1 MNYFYPW
8 EQLFKIGLFRV
19 GRGARL
25 LTINFSFSMPMDHHK
40 SDYIKSLAMILGY
53 PLLLIGLILVGGYD
67 VWAKNQA
74 ITEKSEI
81 STRPAWDFESELV
94 QAEKDMALRLEELD
108 KLQKQRDDLQKA
120 LETSQS
126 ALSEAESSGI
136 EKQRI
141 ATLDK
146 VQKQQKEL
154 AALSKKIRTKQ
165 LLYNQAFERYTL
177 ISARQKLYQSLEES
191 GSTKPMATQ
200 LADSDQVLKLIDKEI
215 ALIEKTERIL
225 MANAEILSTEISSA
239 NEKLK
244 LGKLNTQ
251 AHRALEQHR
260 NERLDELQAVE
271 SQVSETRKVL
281 AQAKA
286 RRQVLAEEAQL
297 KSVGV
302 SQWRSNI
309 IWSAF
314 FIAIVVILL
323 MLVRIIVTKRIKDAQ
338 RRYYLNRSI
347 SILSVFVVII
357 GLLVIFVRDF
367 RHLATGMGVALAG
380 LAVALQEMITSFF
393 SWFLIRGSRGYQVG
407 DWIRIGDQYGEA
419 VDISLM
425 LTTLGEVSPIGPK
438 GETGGGWT
446 GGLTILSNSI
456 IFKSPLVNFT
466 RGYPF
471 VWCSLPYFFSYE
483 SDWKKAESI
492 LLSAAEE
499 NEIKETAGKAKLMI
513 DQMKKDFAIRVRHT
527 DPVVR
532 VGAGSSGIKLTLRF
546 LAHPR
551 HRRTLMDRVNRK
563 IMEAVIQADQVEF
576 AYDTI
581 RVFQGAEVGY
591 RKELKKERR
600 RSS

>member
-1 MNYFYPW
+1 
-8 EQLFKIGLFRV
+8 
-19 GRGARL
+19 
-25 LTINFSFSMPMDHHK
+25 MDHYQSTYKKRTTISFGCHLLF
-40 SDYIKSLAMILGY
+40 IGFMLASSH
-53 PLLLIGLILVGGYD
+53 D
-67 VWAKNQA
+67 VQAQNQA
-74 ITEKSEI
+74 VTEKTDVSRR
-81 STRPAWDFESELV
+81 STWDIESELT

-120 LETSQS
+120 LETSKS
-126 ALSEAESSGI
+126 ALSEAESAGI
-136 EKQRI
+136 EKQRM
-141 ATLDK
+141 AALDK
-146 VQKQQKEL
+146 VQKHQKDL
-154 AALSKKIRTKQ
+154 AALAKKIRTKQ

-177 ISARQKLYQSLEES
+177 ISARQKLYRSLEES
-191 GSTKPMATQ
+191 GSAEPMATQ
-200 LADSDQVLKLIDKEI
+200 MAASDQVLKLIDKEI

-225 MANAEILSTEISSA
+225 LTDAEILSAEISSA

-251 AHRALEQHR
+251 THRALEQHR

-271 SQVSETRKVL
+271 SQVSETRKVM
-281 AQAKA
+281 ARAKA
-286 RRQVLAEEAQL
+286 RRQVLAEEAQR

-309 IWSAF
+309 IWSAV
-314 FIAIVVILL
+314 FIAIVVVLL
-323 MLVRIIVTKRIKDAQ
+323 MLVRHIVTNRIKDDQ

-347 SILSVFVVII
+347 SILTVFVVII

-407 DWIRIGDQYGEA
+407 DWIRIGDQYGEV

-425 LTTLGEVSPIGPK
+425 LTTLGEVTPIGPR

-446 GGLTILSNSI
+446 GGLTILPNSI

-471 VWCSLPYFFSYE
+471 VWCSLPYFFRYE

-492 LLSAAEE
+492 LLTAVEE
-499 NEIKETAGKAKLMI
+499 NEIREAAVKAQQLI
-513 DQMKKDFAIRVRHT
+513 DQMKKDFAIRVRRT

-532 VGAGSSGIKLTLRF
+532 MGAGSSGIKLTLRF

-551 HRRTLMDRVNRK
+551 HRRALIDRVNRH
-563 IMEAVIQADQVEF
+563 IIEAVIQADQVEF

-581 RVFQGAEVGY
+581 RVLQGAEVGDREEY
-591 RKELKKERR
+591 QKERR
-600 RSS
+600 RPS